1 VLIPFGLSV
10 YFLQKKVSSGLV
22 VKLAARKDAR
32 T

>member
-10 YFLQKKVSSGLV
+10 SFFQKKVSSGLV
-22 VKLAARKDAR
+22 DNLAARKDAR